1 MPHSQPEPLHHSAED
16 ILVLTGGISLAC
28 GGPSDVKNMHAEH
41 ANPAQAGRQPTQAL
55 CETHETACPPA
66 ISHTPGHML
75 TEGKGG
81 HTPWVYVINSV
92 YFLKG
97 HAPCLRVKQS
107 QKNEAFLGGPVVKNP
122 PANAWALVQKNP
134 TRHGATKPVCHN
146 H

>member
-1 MPHSQPEPLHHSAED
+1 MPHSQPETLHHSAED
-16 ILVLTGGISLAC
+16 VLVLTGGIPLAC

-66 ISHTPGHML
+66 ISQTPGHML
-75 TEGKGG
+75 TERKGG
-81 HTPWVYVINSV
+81 HTPWVYVIQFTFSKDMHHV
-92 YFLKG
+92 
-97 HAPCLRVKQS
+97 LRVKQS

-122 PANAWALVQKNP
+122 PANAWALVQENP